1 MKSQAVIGLGFGDEG
16 KGKVVSALAAL
27 SDNPLIIRYC
37 GGQQAGHH
45 VVLRNGLDHVSSNFG
60 SGTLQ
65 GFDTY
70 WSQYC
75 TVDPVAV
82 LNELDV
88 LKGKGIS
95 PFLYIDERCPITTPY
110 DKKYN
115 KETEGI
121 NQHGSCGVGVGQTI
135 QREENHYSLRISDL
149 RHPSVFKM
157 KLELLTKSYY
167 HYQGLEI
174 GRFIETCEELFE
186 CPNVL
191 FVNGIPKAKPY
202 DNYIFEGSQGLLL
215 DQEIGFFPH
224 VTRAN
229 TGTKNI
235 VEMIGFTP
243 TEPEIFLVTRAY
255 QTRHGN
261 GPMTQEF
268 LPHNI
273 KENPYELNKD
283 DCVQGNFRKSILDL
297 DLLRYAI
304 SRDPYLCDNKNLS
317 LVITCLDLIGGYP
330 EAYAYDR
337 LQIFNGED
345 DFAQSIK
352 YELHMKNVYLSK
364 NPFPEFELYQ
374 QKGKEE
380 I

>member
-1 MKSQAVIGLGFGDEG
+1 MKTQAVIGAAFGDEG
-16 KGKVVSALAAL
+16 KGKVISTLAAL

-45 VVLRNGLDHVSSNFG
+45 VVLRNGLDHVCSNFG

-70 WSQYC
+70 WSKYC

-88 LKGKGIS
+88 LKSKGIS

-110 DKKYN
+110 DKAYN
-115 KETEGI
+115 KETEKN

-135 QREENHYSLRISDL
+135 QREEDHYSLRISDL
-149 RHPSVFKM
+149 RHPSVFKI

-174 GRFIETCEELFE
+174 DDFIQTCEELFE

-191 FVNGIPKAKPY
+191 LVDRIPDAKLY

-235 VEMIGFTP
+235 LDMGFT
-243 TEPEIFLVTRAY
+243 PEIFLVTRVY

-261 GPMTQEF
+261 GPMTNENWPSNN
-268 LPHNI
+268 LP
-273 KENPYELNKD
+273 NPYEQNSD
-283 DCVQGNFRKSILDL
+283 DGSQGKFRTSILDL

-304 SRDPYLCDNKNLS
+304 SKDPYLYDHGNLS
-317 LVITCLDLIGGYP
+317 LVITCLDLVKEYVVTREGNVLNLGNEEEFVARIG
-330 EAYAYDR
+330 E
-337 LQIFNGED
+337 
-345 DFAQSIK
+345 
-352 YELHMKNVYLSK
+352 ELHIQHVYLSR
-364 NPFPEFELYQ
+364 NPYPEFELYQ
-374 QKGKEE
+374 
-380 I
+380 